1 MFRMHMLASRT
12 REGPREAIRVKVEV
26 VEKFNLGDTNYG
38 EEAEN
43 LNDVGGGLKHT
54 CPPNYENQKRK
65 KAKGW

>member
-1 MFRMHMLASRT
+1 
-12 REGPREAIRVKVEV
+12 